1 MFQKMQTTIQIPGI
15 ALLLRSWRSDKDL
28 ITEHWVSC
36 HELCCH
42 FSTEQ
47 YCCDVLLNQLNQL
60 IDTRTN
66 KREATKRRSHLSF
79 GFFIQDYFRLRRN
92 RYEDKNISVHLY
104 LPLLFYSDVVWYST
118 HFLLF
123 FPTFLFLPSPSCWI
137 VDISADW
144 QYEGKKKKK
153 RSPSFS
159 LCLVCVPSLCQ
170 FINPAD
176 PPWDGCRRS
185 HLSLLQRTGLTP
197 HPCPV
202 MPPSLTS
209 FSATFHSSWTVESE
223 FNKVQITTRF
233 LLFSCSPLCCCCTPP
248 LLCTSTSV
256 LLCVII
262 HMIF

>member
-1 MFQKMQTTIQIPGI
+1 MQTTIQIPGI
-15 ALLLRSWRSDKDL
+15 MLLLRSWGVRQRLDNGTLS
-28 ITEHWVSC
+28 VRPSSC

-60 IDTRTN
+60 IDTRIN
-66 KREATKRRSHLSF
+66 KREATKRRSDLSF

-153 RSPSFS
+153 KNLLPFLSAWCVFRHCAS
-159 LCLVCVPSLCQ
+159 LLTPLTPLRWLQEVTPVITAENRAHPSLS
-170 FINPAD
+170 
-176 PPWDGCRRS
+176 S
-185 HLSLLQRTGLTP
+185 HASFP
-197 HPCPV
+197 H
-202 MPPSLTS
+202 LFFHHIS
-209 FSATFHSSWTVESE
+209 FQLNSRERV
-223 FNKVQITTRF
+223 
-233 LLFSCSPLCCCCTPP
+233 
-248 LLCTSTSV
+248 
-256 LLCVII
+256 
-262 HMIF
+262 